1 MEGPPDAIAVP
12 VVWSSPEDVP
22 ILYANTFVCQFEQ
35 TLDAFILT
43 VGQLTPPA
51 LIGATVEEL
60 REQAEQITF
69 VAVKPVARF
78 GLTRARLEE
87 LIALLQ
93 ANLDQLERAT
103 TMRPGD
109 PR

>member
-1 MEGPPDAIAVP
+1 MEGTPDAIAVP

-22 ILYANTFVCQFEQ
+22 ILFANTFVCQFEQ
-35 TLDAFILT
+35 TLDSFILT

-51 LIGATVEEL
+51 LIGATPEEL
-60 REQAEQITF
+60 REQVENIAYVPVT
-69 VAVKPVARF
+69 PVARF
-78 GLTRARLEE
+78 GLTTARLQE

-93 ANLDQLERAT
+93 ANLDQMERAT